1 MPHFADT
8 KVISGAKPFHG
19 TANLQM
25 YATSTEFLSLHH
37 KNAGNVA
44 FFDGHASRNH
54 LNRLRELGV
63 RFVATEDEVALQ
75 ILF

>member
-25 YATSTEFLSLHH
+25 YSSSTEFLSLHH
-37 KNAGNVA
+37 QNTANVT
-44 FFDGHASRNH
+44 FFDGHASRTT
-54 LNRLRELGV
+54 LNRLAELGV
-63 RFVATEDEVALQ
+63 RFVATAEEVRVQL
-75 ILF
+75 IF